1 MPYSDLLFINQFA
14 EAPMISDATRK
25 KIKQHVMRDIGYSRR
40 RPRGLSKS
48 TRIRSSPPSY
58 VLESQDLYSESPCYS
73 SADALVFMDNTYNE
87 QSAKTVALLHSVLPS
102 ELLVLQESKPTEL
115 SYSSTK
121 KAVAYRHENNN
132 DEVFDV
138 CKVTWFRQNF
148 LNSCTLE
155 DALSMVKA
163 CWHVFDPSSTLEANF
178 WSGFVNTDL
187 IRGIRD
193 YLSDPR
199 TRHSDNTIAAIT
211 TALSQSVSIEW
222 IQEDCKTS

>member
-40 RPRGLSKS
+40 RPRGQSKTIKGRLS
-48 TRIRSSPPSY
+48 TASY
-58 VLESQDLYSESPCYS
+58 VLDSQDVCGEIPSCSP
-73 SADALVFMDNTYNE
+73 ANNTLVFMDNTSYE
-87 QSAKTVALLHSVLPS
+87 QPDTTVALLHSVLPS
-102 ELLVLQESKPTEL
+102 ELPVLPESKPTEM
-115 SYSSTK
+115 SFSSPR
-121 KAVAYRHENNN
+121 KAVAYRHENIN
-132 DEVFDV
+132 DEFFDV
-138 CKVTWFRQNF
+138 YRVTWYRQNF

-155 DALSMVKA
+155 GALSMVKA

-222 IQEDCKTS
+222 I